1 VGFALTVVYIVVTII
16 SPEQFGS
23 EWATYHV
30 MAYVGVTAV
39 LLSLPGRFRN
49 THVKSSI
56 QTFLLVGFILAIAL
70 SEMANGWFGG
80 VFASWATFLPSAA
93 IFFGIVGNVTTI
105 RKLKIVTLA
114 AVASCLVV
122 VVEALCGY
130 YGGFRG
136 DTFVLQQNQYPAD
149 LSLGSIGRLRG
160 AGFLSDP
167 NDFAQILIMALPLI
181 YLAWRRGRGN
191 ANYLLVLVPSALLL
205 WAVYLTHSRGAL
217 VALAVVVLVA
227 MQKKLGRAASAG
239 LAIALVL
246 GMFALNFT
254 GGRAIGPAEGADR
267 LEAWSVGLQ
276 LFKRAPLFGTGFG
289 SFTDFS
295 EITAHNSF
303 VLCLAELGLVG
314 STIWLALL
322 VTTMTSL
329 NGIIKRREGAPTT
342 GRRVDRREHVPDPPV
357 ESSFFES
364 LAFTTRTATV
374 TATEVETKIEIA
386 PLQLHKVPT
395 QWVVAMRLALVG
407 FITTSWF
414 LSRSYSTPMYL
425 ILGLAA
431 ATIALQRPPV
441 KPDVRGRFV
450 FYTLAAEAA
459 SVVCIYSMVLLSRLS

>member
-1 VGFALTVVYIVVTII
+1 MGFALTVAYVVLTII

-39 LLSLPGRFRN
+39 LLSLPRMFRN
-49 THVKSSI
+49 THVRSSI
-56 QTFLLVGFILAIAL
+56 QTFLLLGFIVAIAL

-80 VFASWATFLPSAA
+80 IYASWATFLPSAA

-105 RKLKIVTLA
+105 RRLKIVTLA
-114 AVASCLVV
+114 AVTSCLVV
-122 VVEALCGY
+122 VIEALFGY
-130 YGGFRG
+130 YAGFRG
-136 DTFVLQQNQYPAD
+136 DIFVLKQTLYSGD
-149 LSLGSIGRLRG
+149 LSLGSIARLRG

-181 YLAWRRGRGN
+181 YLARRRGRGN
-191 ANYLLVLVPSALLL
+191 ASYLLAFVPSALML
-205 WAVYLTHSRGAL
+205 WAIYLTHSRGAL

-227 MQKKLGRAASAG
+227 MHKKLGRAASAG
-239 LAIALVL
+239 LALALVL

-254 GGRAIGPAEGADR
+254 GGRAIGIVEGADR

-276 LFKRAPLFGTGFG
+276 LFKSAPLFGTGFG

-295 EITAHNSF
+295 DITAHNSF

-329 NGIIKRREGAPTT
+329 NGIINRGDGVPSNR
-342 GRRVDRREHVPDPPV
+342 RRVVRHGHIPNPLDESLFLESLPLNATTPPV
-357 ESSFFES
+357 VAKE
-364 LAFTTRTATV
+364 L
-374 TATEVETKIEIA
+374 ETKIEIA
-386 PLQLHKVPT
+386 PPQFPKVPT
-395 QWVVAMRLALVG
+395 RWVAAIRLALVG
-407 FITTSWF
+407 FIATSFF
-414 LSRSYSTPMYL
+414 LSRSYSMPMYL

-431 ATIALQRPPV
+431 ATIALQRPPF
-441 KPDVRGRFV
+441 KPDARGRFV
-450 FYTLAAEAA
+450 FYTLAIEAA
-459 SVVCIYSMVLLSRLS
+459 SVVCIYGMVLLRR